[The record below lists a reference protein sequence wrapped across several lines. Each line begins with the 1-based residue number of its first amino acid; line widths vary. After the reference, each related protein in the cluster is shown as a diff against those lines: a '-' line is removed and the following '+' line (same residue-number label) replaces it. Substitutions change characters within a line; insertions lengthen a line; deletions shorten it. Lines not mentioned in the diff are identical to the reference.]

1 MTPEWI
7 AEYAQD
13 CRALLGIGDDWQ
25 ITVTMTDKPDGD
37 SDHGGAAHI
46 DAQYLN
52 ATVEV
57 NNCFLEPS
65 SEARQLI
72 LHEMMHV
79 SFGSYRMVVDQLIMQ
94 LPDNMRLLAGVMV
107 SQAEE
112 QYIQRTSRALL
123 RMVKSEGDG

>member
-7 AEYAQD
+7 KEYAQD
-13 CRALLGIGDDWQ
+13 CRQLLGIGDDWQ
-25 ITVTMTDKPDGD
+25 ITLATTDKPDGD
-37 SDHGGAAHI
+37 SVNGGAAHI

-57 NNCFLEPS
+57 NTSFQELS
-65 SEARQLI
+65 DEARQLI

-79 SFGSYRMVVDQLIMQ
+79 SFGSYRMVIDQIIMQ
-94 LPDNMRLLAGVMV
+94 LPEAMREMAETMV

-123 RMVKSEGDG
+123 RTIKPSDD